1 MTLAHARRVVLDA
14 VGNPAKS
21 GFALATPPLTRRYDW
36 LARSFVPALRLLGRA
51 GTKVSRGLMAHGYFL
66 LGDIL
71 SVQLGAHRASI
82 KAYRVAARWQPRSA
96 RIWSEIGLEYDALD
110 SLQEARRA
118 YGKAKRYAT
127 NEDDRKEFADDIV
140 RLEERAERQGRR
152 KRKGIYLFP
161 DDLAFECIAEFK
173 PMRALEI
180 LQRPRT
186 VEALMARA
194 AAYSA
199 LGDIENCLRMW
210 DRVACAKEAAHFLPS
225 DLYFISAELDRSAQF
240 WKTMRTICP
249 RTCGAA
255 LWTYCRWAPGPE
267 GVSKMTWEQ
276 ACRARFALVCEYRYA
291 LRARDAA
298 IMKGLKRRYPRWK
311 QLRRH

>member
-1 MTLAHARRVVLDA
+1 MKRKQEMTLTLARRVVLDA
-14 VGNPAKS
+14 VKNPAKS

-36 LARSFVPALRLLGRA
+36 LARMFVPALRLLGRP

-71 SVQLGAHRASI
+71 SVQLGAHHASI

-96 RIWSEIGLEYDALD
+96 RIWSEIGLEYSALD
-110 SLQEARRA
+110 NLQEALRA

-140 RLEERAERQGRR
+140 RLEERAEARGHR
-152 KRKGIYLFP
+152 KRRGIYLFP
-161 DDLAFECIAEFK
+161 DDLAFESIAEFK

-194 AAYSA
+194 AADRGRWLPRGAPESECRCA
-199 LGDIENCLRMW
+199 RPTLQW
-210 DRVACAKEAAHFLPS
+210 PRVAH
-225 DLYFISAELDRSAQF
+225 R
-240 WKTMRTICP
+240 
-249 RTCGAA
+249 
-255 LWTYCRWAPGPE
+255 
-267 GVSKMTWEQ
+267 
-276 ACRARFALVCEYRYA
+276 A
-291 LRARDAA
+291 LRFKIYASMEAGSIPAA
-298 IMKGLKRRYPRWK
+298 SLSPSFRIHG
-311 QLRRH
+311 

>member
-1 MTLAHARRVVLDA
+1 MTLTLARRVVLDA
-14 VGNPAKS
+14 VKNPAKS

-36 LARSFVPALRLLGRA
+36 LARMFVPALRLLGRP

-71 SVQLGAHRASI
+71 SVQLGAQHAPI

-96 RIWSEIGLEYDALD
+96 RIWSEIGLEYSALD
-110 SLQEARRA
+110 NLQEALRA

-140 RLEERAERQGRR
+140 RLEERAEARGHR
-152 KRKGIYLFP
+152 KRRGIYLFP
-161 DDLAFECIAEFK
+161 DDLAFESIAEFK

-199 LGDIENCLRMW
+199 LGDIENCLLTW
-210 DRVACAKEAAHFLPS
+210 ERVASTLETVEFGAS
-225 DLYFISAELDRSAQF
+225 DFYLFSATLDRSPRF
-240 WKTMRTICP
+240 WQAMRTIAQRASGLALSGFCWGVP
-249 RTCGAA
+249 RPTGA
-255 LWTYCRWAPGPE
+255 
-267 GVSKMTWEQ
+267 SKMTLEEVNH
-276 ACRARFALVCEYRYA
+276 ARFALVCEYRYA

-298 IMKGLKRRYPRWK
+298 IMKDLKRRYPRWK